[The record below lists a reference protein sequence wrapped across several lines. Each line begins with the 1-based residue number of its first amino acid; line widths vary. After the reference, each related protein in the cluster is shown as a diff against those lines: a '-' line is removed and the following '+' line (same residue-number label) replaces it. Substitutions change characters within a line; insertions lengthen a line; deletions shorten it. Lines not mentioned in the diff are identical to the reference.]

1 MCQKKKLF
9 RLVKLFQFRYLTVVI
24 ERNKWSSFDHER
36 LLNFLSCANH
46 KPFIKTFNDF
56 SLKERGFATDK
67 AFQVAERPVFDLQS
81 LSKLLGI
88 LENDPTQ
95 KIIIGS
101 LKADQINL
109 VPRNNETLT
118 ASRQRWLIMTLIILL
133 GTVIF

>member
-1 MCQKKKLF
+1 M
-9 RLVKLFQFRYLTVVI
+9 VVI

-46 KPFIKTFNDF
+46 KPFIKTFND
-56 SLKERGFATDK
+56 SGLKERSFATDK

-109 VPRNNETLT
+109 VPRNKPTPSLAIT
-118 ASRQRWLIMTLIILL
+118 KP
-133 GTVIF
+133 